1 MVPSNNWASIIE
13 IRSLHVQTEVAAC
26 QQNRKASALSWSLPR
41 HHHPFVRV
49 SICVILHVALLSRF
63 RTLEVGTSYRSII
76 SKVDDGVMALP
87 VRNES
92 PSLVVAS
99 VVLVEDEVSILA
111 VTILIDTV
119 GWVES

>member
-1 MVPSNNWASIIE
+1 M
-13 IRSLHVQTEVAAC
+13 
-26 QQNRKASALSWSLPR
+26 
-41 HHHPFVRV
+41 RV

-63 RTLEVGTSYRSII
+63 RTLEVGTSDRSII